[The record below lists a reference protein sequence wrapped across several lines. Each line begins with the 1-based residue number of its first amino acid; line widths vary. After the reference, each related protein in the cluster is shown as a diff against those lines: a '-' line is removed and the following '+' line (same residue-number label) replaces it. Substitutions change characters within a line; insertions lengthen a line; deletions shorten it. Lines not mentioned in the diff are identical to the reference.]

1 MTNYEVVEG
10 SGRSVRSELETNPDI
25 VVGDTI
31 AYISNNQQGY
41 EKYRVISGAD
51 GNKSLK
57 LIDSYD
63 HQMGD
68 IEYEEEEEEDKNE
81 NIGNKRKR
89 SNSSSSTA
97 NYEVVEGSGRSVES
111 ELETNKK
118 ILVGDTIEYI
128 SNNQQGYMKYRVVL
142 DKTGNKALKLIDSYD
157 HQMGDIDY
165 DDEEIN
171 GGKKRKRKVAKK
183 KTAKRKTTKRKT
195 TKRKT
200 TKRKGGK

>member
-31 AYISNNQQGY
+31 EYISNNQQGY
-41 EKYRVISGAD
+41 EKYRVVLD
-51 GNKSLK
+51 KTGNKALK

-68 IEYEEEEEEDKNE
+68 IDYDDSDNE
-81 NIGNKRKR
+81 VDIGNKRKR
-89 SNSSSSTA
+89 SDSDSSSTA

-171 GGKKRKRKVAKK
+171 GGKKRKRK
-183 KTAKRKTTKRKT
+183 TTKRKT
-195 TKRKT
+195 VKRKT
-200 TKRKGGK
+200 IKRKTIKRKMPKRKGGK